1 MQLRGDD
8 ASDVTPGVSDGNAFD
23 VYMVVRPKNNR
34 GDSVILAVEQVPMP
48 TPLPQHSLFQIT
60 YNRMTC
66 SRSRAPARDSEP

>member
-34 GDSVILAVEQVPMP
+34 GDSVILAVEQVVPP
-48 TPLPQHSLFQIT
+48 PYAHSAEQGGIVEI
-60 YNRMTC
+60 
-66 SRSRAPARDSEP
+66 PH